1 MGTWLRA
8 EAESLRQWADETGHQ
23 IDPVKFDREVR
34 AWSEIGGATEHHVY
48 LNPDNSR
55 VVKVTRAPSFGARN
69 EVLEYVRNAI
79 WANEMFGDDI
89 RLEGII
95 ETEAGPAIVTS
106 QPFIEGREPTVD
118 KISEWFESQGYVA
131 DGYNKWRHPETGAV
145 IADAHSGNLVMTD
158 AGLIPIDLQILN
170 PGRQTAQTA
179 G

>member
-1 MGTWLRA
+1 M
-8 EAESLRQWADETGHQ
+8 
-23 IDPVKFDREVR
+23 PP
-34 AWSEIGGATEHHVY
+34 
-48 LNPDNSR
+48 N
-55 VVKVTRAPSFGARN
+55 FGARG

-118 KISEWFESQGYVA
+118 EISEWFESQGYVA

-179 G
+179 GR